1 MKKRQNTVALWNRI
15 TTQIL
20 AMNTLLILVFVVFLG
35 SILNNFQLTINES
48 NKISDSYLNAMIL
61 KGEMRKDYEKMQRY
75 VYMYL
80 ATEDEEMHTELV
92 EKVEK
97 RYSSLTEDLESL
109 EDYLGEE
116 STNFINGMQYALKGY
131 VEKAELIFRMSAVNY
146 EKALTMANDDLEKF
160 DTVFGDNLDI
170 ASEMLENLI
179 EDARDAQQKQYSRTI
194 TFGGVGAVI
203 IVAVIVFNFIL
214 LHRTVVRPITI
225 SSKQLR
231 RMIEDIE
238 QSRGNLKERVTSKT
252 KNELSILFGSMNDF
266 LQTMQNIIQ
275 RASESTGVLTQSNAQ
290 IIENVRNVN
299 GDITDS
305 SANLEELSASMEVV
319 TETSDTIQN
328 TIQKVKEQVAEIRDV
343 AEANSYKAE
352 EASKTA
358 SKMKLHI
365 ADMKEGTTEK
375 INTITELLNRSVK
388 DSEKV
393 MQINDLTEKI
403 LSIADETNLLSL
415 NASIEAARAGEA
427 GRGFSVVADEISS
440 LAATSQVTAGDIQK
454 INQEVIVAV
463 RTLSNHAL
471 EVIHYINETVLS
483 DYDQF
488 VSVMDEYVENT
499 ESFHSVLHQFAESS
513 ESLNGSMTEMVKSV
527 DYITNAMSE
536 SSNAI
541 DSSARTSQNLVNEI
555 NEVQTSVDAYKEVS
569 DILKQEISRFT
580 ISSN

>member
-1 MKKRQNTVALWNRI
+1 MKKQKNTIPFWQRI

-20 AMNTLLILVFVVFLG
+20 LMNTMLILIFVIFLG
-35 SILNNFQLTINES
+35 CILNSFQLTIKES
-48 NKISDSYLNAMIL
+48 NKISNSYLNAMVL
-61 KGEMRKDYEKMQRY
+61 KGEMRKDYERMQRY
-75 VYMYL
+75 VYVYL
-80 ATEDEEMHTELV
+80 SSEDEALHTELI
-92 EKVEK
+92 EKIEEGK
-97 RYSSLTEDLESL
+97 ETLTDELASLK
-109 EDYLGEE
+109 DYLGEQSENYIKGMTNSLE
-116 STNFINGMQYALKGY
+116 SYI
-131 VEKAELIFRMSAVNY
+131 EKAETIFRLSAVNR
-146 EKALTMANDDLEKF
+146 ETAMSMVKELDSF
-160 DTVFGDNLDI
+160 DTVFGDNLDV
-170 ASEMLENLI
+170 ASEMLEEMI
-179 EDARDAQQKQYSRTI
+179 AEARDAQQKQYLRTI
-194 TFGGVGAVI
+194 IVGVAGAAVI
-203 IVAVIVFNFIL
+203 LGVIICNFIL
-214 LHRTVVRPITI
+214 LHRTIVRPIT
-225 SSKQLR
+225 SSSRQLR
-231 RMIEDIE
+231 RMVEEIE
-238 QSRGNLKERVTSKT
+238 QSRGNLKERITSKT

-319 TETSDTIQN
+319 TETSDSIQN
-328 TIQKVKEQVAEIRDV
+328 TIQKVKEQVTEIRDV
-343 AEANSYKAE
+343 AEVNSYKAE
-352 EASKTA
+352 EASKIA

-375 INTITELLNRSVK
+375 VNEITELLNRSVK

-463 RTLSNHAL
+463 RTLSKHAL

-488 VSVMDEYVENT
+488 VSVMEEYVENT
-499 ESFHSVLHQFAESS
+499 ETFHSVLHHFAESS
-513 ESLNGSMTEMVKSV
+513 ESLNGSMAEMVKSV

-569 DILKQEISRFT
+569 DMLKQEISRFT

>member
-1 MKKRQNTVALWNRI
+1 MKKRQNTVSFWKRI

-20 AMNTLLILVFVVFLG
+20 LMNTMLIFVFVVFLG
-35 SILNNFQLTINES
+35 CILNSFQLTIKES

-61 KGEMRKDYEKMQRY
+61 KGEMRKDYERMQRY

-80 ATEDEEMHTELV
+80 SSEDEALHTELV
-92 EKVEK
+92 EKIEEGQK
-97 RYSSLTEDLESL
+97 TLTDELASLK
-109 EDYLGEE
+109 DYLGEDSE
-116 STNFINGMQYALKGY
+116 DYIKGMTNSLGNYI
-131 VEKAELIFRMSAVNY
+131 EKAETIFRLSDVNR
-146 EKALTMANDDLEKF
+146 EKAMSMVKELDSF

-170 ASEMLENLI
+170 ASEMLENFI
-179 EDARDAQQKQYSRTI
+179 ADARDAQQKQYSRTI
-194 TFGGVGAVI
+194 TFGIVGAVI
-203 IVAVIVFNFIL
+203 ILVVIIFNFIL

-225 SSKQLR
+225 SSRQLR

-238 QSRGNLKERVTSKT
+238 QSRGNLKERITSKT

-358 SKMKLHI
+358 SQMKLHI

-393 MQINDLTEKI
+393 MQINDLTDKI

-488 VSVMDEYVENT
+488 VSVMEEYVENT
-499 ESFHSVLHQFAESS
+499 ESFHSVLHHFAESS

-569 DILKQEISRFT
+569 DMLKQEISRFT
-580 ISSN
+580 VSSN

>member
-1 MKKRQNTVALWNRI
+1 MKKRQNTVSFWKRI

-20 AMNTLLILVFVVFLG
+20 LMNTMLILVFVVFLG
-35 SILNNFQLTINES
+35 CILNSFQLTIKES

-61 KGEMRKDYEKMQRY
+61 KGEMRKDYERMQRY

-80 ATEDEEMHTELV
+80 SSEDEAVHTELV
-92 EKVEK
+92 EKIEEGQKTLVDELAVLK
-97 RYSSLTEDLESL
+97 
-109 EDYLGEE
+109 DYLGEE
-116 STNFINGMQYALKGY
+116 SENYIKGMTNSLGNYI
-131 VEKAELIFRMSAVNY
+131 EKAETIFRLSDVNR
-146 EKALTMANDDLEKF
+146 EKAMSMVKELDSF

-170 ASEMLENLI
+170 ASEMLEKLI
-179 EDARDAQQKQYSRTI
+179 ADARDAQQKQYSRTI
-194 TFGGVGAVI
+194 TFGVVGAVI
-203 IVAVIVFNFIL
+203 ILAAIIVNHIL

-225 SSKQLR
+225 SSRQLR
-231 RMIEDIE
+231 RMVEDIE
-238 QSRGNLKERVTSKT
+238 QSRGNLKERITSKT

-266 LQTMQNIIQ
+266 LQTMQSIIQ

-328 TIQKVKEQVAEIRDV
+328 TIQKVKEQVTEIRDV
-343 AEANSYKAE
+343 AEENSCKAE
-352 EASKTA
+352 EVAQTA

-375 INTITELLNRSVK
+375 VNTITELLKRSVK

-463 RTLSNHAL
+463 RILSNHAL

-488 VSVMDEYVENT
+488 VSVMEEYVENT
-499 ESFHSVLHQFAESS
+499 ESFHTVLHHFAESS
-513 ESLNGSMTEMVKSV
+513 DSLNGSMTEMIKSV

-541 DSSARTSQNLVNEI
+541 DSSARTSQSLVNEI
-555 NEVQTSVDAYKEVS
+555 NEVQNSVDAYKEVS
-569 DILKQEISRFT
+569 DMLKQEISRFT

>member
-1 MKKRQNTVALWNRI
+1 MKKRQNTVSFWKRI

-20 AMNTLLILVFVVFLG
+20 LMNTMLILVFVVFLG
-35 SILNNFQLTINES
+35 CILNSFQLTIKES

-61 KGEMRKDYEKMQRY
+61 KGEMRKDYERMQRY

-80 ATEDEEMHTELV
+80 SSEDEAVHTELV
-92 EKVEK
+92 EKIEEGQKTLVDELAVLK
-97 RYSSLTEDLESL
+97 
-109 EDYLGEE
+109 DYLGEE
-116 STNFINGMQYALKGY
+116 SENYIKGMTNSLGNYI
-131 VEKAELIFRMSAVNY
+131 EKAETIFRLSDVNR
-146 EKALTMANDDLEKF
+146 EKAMSMVKELDSF

-170 ASEMLENLI
+170 ASEMLEKLI
-179 EDARDAQQKQYSRTI
+179 ADARDAQQKQYSRTI
-194 TFGGVGAVI
+194 TFGVVGAVI
-203 IVAVIVFNFIL
+203 ILAAIIVNHIL

-225 SSKQLR
+225 SSRQLR
-231 RMIEDIE
+231 RMVEDIE
-238 QSRGNLKERVTSKT
+238 QSRGNLKERITSKT

-266 LQTMQNIIQ
+266 LQTMQSIIQ

-328 TIQKVKEQVAEIRDV
+328 TIQRVKEQVTEIRDV
-343 AEANSYKAE
+343 AEENSCKAE
-352 EASKTA
+352 EVAQTA

-375 INTITELLNRSVK
+375 VNTITELLKRSVK

-488 VSVMDEYVENT
+488 VSVMEEYVENT
-499 ESFHSVLHQFAESS
+499 ESFHTVLHHFAESS
-513 ESLNGSMTEMVKSV
+513 DSLNGSMTEMIKSV

-541 DSSARTSQNLVNEI
+541 DSSARTSQSLVNEI
-555 NEVQTSVDAYKEVS
+555 NEVQNSVDAYKEVS
-569 DILKQEISRFT
+569 DMLKQEISRFT

>member
-1 MKKRQNTVALWNRI
+1 MKKRQNTVSFWKRI

-20 AMNTLLILVFVVFLG
+20 LMNTMLILVFVVFLG
-35 SILNNFQLTINES
+35 CILNSFQLTIKES

-61 KGEMRKDYEKMQRY
+61 KGEMRKDYERMQRY

-80 ATEDEEMHTELV
+80 SSEDEAVHTELV
-92 EKVEK
+92 EKIEEGQKTLVDELAVLK
-97 RYSSLTEDLESL
+97 
-109 EDYLGEE
+109 DYLGEE
-116 STNFINGMQYALKGY
+116 SENYIKGMTNSLGNYI
-131 VEKAELIFRMSAVNY
+131 EKAETIFRLSDVNR
-146 EKALTMANDDLEKF
+146 EKAMSMVKELDSF

-170 ASEMLENLI
+170 ASEMLEKLI
-179 EDARDAQQKQYSRTI
+179 ADARDAQQKQYSRTI
-194 TFGGVGAVI
+194 TFGVVGAVI
-203 IVAVIVFNFIL
+203 ILAAIIVNHIL

-225 SSKQLR
+225 SSRQLR
-231 RMIEDIE
+231 RMVEDIE
-238 QSRGNLKERVTSKT
+238 QSRGNLKERITSKT

-266 LQTMQNIIQ
+266 LQTMQSIIQ

-319 TETSDTIQN
+319 TEISDTIQN
-328 TIQKVKEQVAEIRDV
+328 TIQKVKEQVTEIRDV
-343 AEANSYKAE
+343 AEENSCKAE
-352 EASKTA
+352 EVAQTA

-375 INTITELLNRSVK
+375 VNTITELLKRSVK

-488 VSVMDEYVENT
+488 VSVMEEYVENT
-499 ESFHSVLHQFAESS
+499 ESFHTVLHHFAESS
-513 ESLNGSMTEMVKSV
+513 DSLNGSMTEMIKSV

-541 DSSARTSQNLVNEI
+541 DSSARTSQSLVNEI
-555 NEVQTSVDAYKEVS
+555 NEVQNSVDAYKEVS
-569 DILKQEISRFT
+569 DMLKQEISRFT

>member
-1 MKKRQNTVALWNRI
+1 MKKRQNTVSFWKRI

-20 AMNTLLILVFVVFLG
+20 LMNTMLILVFVVFLG
-35 SILNNFQLTINES
+35 CILNSFQLTIKES

-61 KGEMRKDYEKMQRY
+61 KGEMRKDYERMQRY

-80 ATEDEEMHTELV
+80 SSEDEAVHTELV
-92 EKVEK
+92 EKIEEGQKTLVDELAVLK
-97 RYSSLTEDLESL
+97 
-109 EDYLGEE
+109 DYLGEE
-116 STNFINGMQYALKGY
+116 SENYIKGMTNSLGNYI
-131 VEKAELIFRMSAVNY
+131 EKAETIFRLSDVNR
-146 EKALTMANDDLEKF
+146 EKAMSMVKELDSF

-170 ASEMLENLI
+170 ASEMLERLI
-179 EDARDAQQKQYSRTI
+179 ADARDAQQKQYSRTI
-194 TFGGVGAVI
+194 TFGVVGAVI
-203 IVAVIVFNFIL
+203 ILAAIIVNHIL

-225 SSKQLR
+225 SSRQLR
-231 RMIEDIE
+231 RMVEDIE
-238 QSRGNLKERVTSKT
+238 QSRGNLKERITSKT

-266 LQTMQNIIQ
+266 LQTMQSIIQ

-328 TIQKVKEQVAEIRDV
+328 TIQRVKEQVTEIRDV
-343 AEANSYKAE
+343 AEENSCKAE
-352 EASKTA
+352 EVAQTA

-375 INTITELLNRSVK
+375 VNTITELLKRSVK

-488 VSVMDEYVENT
+488 VSVMEEYVENT
-499 ESFHSVLHQFAESS
+499 ESFHTVLHHFAESS
-513 ESLNGSMTEMVKSV
+513 DSLNGSMTEMIKSV

-541 DSSARTSQNLVNEI
+541 DSSARTSQSLVNEI
-555 NEVQTSVDAYKEVS
+555 NEVQNSVDAYKEVS
-569 DILKQEISRFT
+569 DMLKQEISRFT

>member
-1 MKKRQNTVALWNRI
+1 MKKRQNTVSFWKRI

-20 AMNTLLILVFVVFLG
+20 LMNTMLILVFVVFLG
-35 SILNNFQLTINES
+35 CILNSFQLTIKES

-61 KGEMRKDYEKMQRY
+61 KGEMRKDYERMQRY

-80 ATEDEEMHTELV
+80 SSEDEAVHTELV
-92 EKVEK
+92 EKIEEGQKTLVDELAVLK
-97 RYSSLTEDLESL
+97 
-109 EDYLGEE
+109 DYLGEE
-116 STNFINGMQYALKGY
+116 SENYIKGMTNSLGNYI
-131 VEKAELIFRMSAVNY
+131 EKAETIFRLSDVNR
-146 EKALTMANDDLEKF
+146 EKAMSMVKELDSF

-170 ASEMLENLI
+170 ASEMLEKLI
-179 EDARDAQQKQYSRTI
+179 ADARDAQQKQYSRTI
-194 TFGGVGAVI
+194 TFGVVGAVI
-203 IVAVIVFNFIL
+203 ILAAIIVNHIL

-225 SSKQLR
+225 SSRQLR
-231 RMIEDIE
+231 RMVEDIE
-238 QSRGNLKERVTSKT
+238 QSRGNLKERITSKT

-266 LQTMQNIIQ
+266 LQTMQSIIQ

-328 TIQKVKEQVAEIRDV
+328 TIQRVKEQVTEIRDV
-343 AEANSYKAE
+343 AEENSCKAE
-352 EASKTA
+352 EVAQTA
-358 SKMKLHI
+358 SKLKLHI

-375 INTITELLNRSVK
+375 VNTITELLKRSVK

-488 VSVMDEYVENT
+488 VSVMEEYVENT
-499 ESFHSVLHQFAESS
+499 ESFHTVLHHFAESS
-513 ESLNGSMTEMVKSV
+513 DSLNGSMTEMIKSV

-541 DSSARTSQNLVNEI
+541 DSSARTSQSLVNEI
-555 NEVQTSVDAYKEVS
+555 NEVQNSVDAYKEVS
-569 DILKQEISRFT
+569 DMLKQEISRFT

>member
-1 MKKRQNTVALWNRI
+1 MKKRQNTVSFWKRI

-20 AMNTLLILVFVVFLG
+20 LMNTMLILVFVVFLG
-35 SILNNFQLTINES
+35 CILNSFQLTIKES

-61 KGEMRKDYEKMQRY
+61 KGEMRKDYERMQRY

-80 ATEDEEMHTELV
+80 SSEDEAVHTELV
-92 EKVEK
+92 EKIEEGQKTLVDELAVLK
-97 RYSSLTEDLESL
+97 
-109 EDYLGEE
+109 DYLGEE
-116 STNFINGMQYALKGY
+116 SENYIKGMTNSLGNYI
-131 VEKAELIFRMSAVNY
+131 EKAETIFRLSDVNR
-146 EKALTMANDDLEKF
+146 EKAMSMVKELDSF

-170 ASEMLENLI
+170 ASEMLEKLI
-179 EDARDAQQKQYSRTI
+179 ADARDAQQKQYSRTI
-194 TFGGVGAVI
+194 TFGVVGAVI
-203 IVAVIVFNFIL
+203 ILAAIIVNHIL

-225 SSKQLR
+225 SSRQLR
-231 RMIEDIE
+231 RMVEDIE
-238 QSRGNLKERVTSKT
+238 QSRGNLKERITSKT

-266 LQTMQNIIQ
+266 LQTMQSIIQ

-328 TIQKVKEQVAEIRDV
+328 TIQRVKEQVTEIRDV
-343 AEANSYKAE
+343 AEENSCKAE
-352 EASKTA
+352 EVAQTA

-365 ADMKEGTTEK
+365 ADMKEGTT
-375 INTITELLNRSVK
+375 
-388 DSEKV
+388 EKV

-488 VSVMDEYVENT
+488 VSVMEEYVENA
-499 ESFHSVLHQFAESS
+499 ESFHTVLHHFAESS
-513 ESLNGSMTEMVKSV
+513 DSLNGSMTEMIKSV

-541 DSSARTSQNLVNEI
+541 DSSARTSQSLVNEI
-555 NEVQTSVDAYKEVS
+555 NEVQNSVDAYKEVS
-569 DILKQEISRFT
+569 DMLKQEISRWEYPKVCVNLQT
-580 ISSN
+580 DVR

>member
-1 MKKRQNTVALWNRI
+1 MKKRQNTVSFWKRI

-20 AMNTLLILVFVVFLG
+20 LMNTMLIFVFVVFLG
-35 SILNNFQLTINES
+35 CILNSFQLTIKES

-61 KGEMRKDYEKMQRY
+61 KGEMRKDYERMQRY

-80 ATEDEEMHTELV
+80 SSEDEALHTELV
-92 EKVEK
+92 EKIEEGQK
-97 RYSSLTEDLESL
+97 TLTDELASLK
-109 EDYLGEE
+109 DYLGEDSE
-116 STNFINGMQYALKGY
+116 DYIKGMTNSLGNYI
-131 VEKAELIFRMSAVNY
+131 EKAETIFRLSDVNR
-146 EKALTMANDDLEKF
+146 EKAMSMVKELDSF

-170 ASEMLENLI
+170 ASEMLENFI
-179 EDARDAQQKQYSRTI
+179 ADARDAQQKQYSRTI
-194 TFGGVGAVI
+194 TFGIVGAVI
-203 IVAVIVFNFIL
+203 ILVVIIFNFIL

-225 SSKQLR
+225 SSRQLR

-238 QSRGNLKERVTSKT
+238 QSRGNLKERITSKT

-358 SKMKLHI
+358 FQMKLHI

-393 MQINDLTEKI
+393 MQINDLTDKI

-488 VSVMDEYVENT
+488 VSVMEEYVENT
-499 ESFHSVLHQFAESS
+499 ESFHSVLHHFAESS

-569 DILKQEISRFT
+569 DMLKQEISRFT
-580 ISSN
+580 VSSN

>member
-1 MKKRQNTVALWNRI
+1 M
-15 TTQIL
+15 
-20 AMNTLLILVFVVFLG
+20 
-35 SILNNFQLTINES
+35 
-48 NKISDSYLNAMIL
+48 
-61 KGEMRKDYEKMQRY
+61 
-75 VYMYL
+75 
-80 ATEDEEMHTELV
+80 
-92 EKVEK
+92 
-97 RYSSLTEDLESL
+97 
-109 EDYLGEE
+109 
-116 STNFINGMQYALKGY
+116 
-131 VEKAELIFRMSAVNY
+131 
-146 EKALTMANDDLEKF
+146 LEK
-160 DTVFGDNLDI
+160 LI
-170 ASEMLENLI
+170 A
-179 EDARDAQQKQYSRTI
+179 DARDAQQKQYSRTI
-194 TFGGVGAVI
+194 TFGVVGAVI
-203 IVAVIVFNFIL
+203 ILAAIIVNHIL

-225 SSKQLR
+225 SSRQLR
-231 RMIEDIE
+231 RMVEDIE
-238 QSRGNLKERVTSKT
+238 QSRGNLKERITSKT

-266 LQTMQNIIQ
+266 LQTMQSIIQ

-328 TIQKVKEQVAEIRDV
+328 TIQKVKEQVTEIRDV
-343 AEANSYKAE
+343 AEENSCKAE
-352 EASKTA
+352 EVAQTA

-375 INTITELLNRSVK
+375 VNTITELLKRSVK

-488 VSVMDEYVENT
+488 VSVMEEYVENT
-499 ESFHSVLHQFAESS
+499 ESFHTVLHHFAESS
-513 ESLNGSMTEMVKSV
+513 DSLNGSMTEMIKSV

-541 DSSARTSQNLVNEI
+541 DSSARTSQSLVNEI
-555 NEVQTSVDAYKEVS
+555 NEVQNSVDAYKSS
-569 DILKQEISRFT
+569 DMLKQEISRLRFLL
-580 ISSN
+580 IRSRKAF

>member
-1 MKKRQNTVALWNRI
+1 MKKQKNTIPFWQCI

-20 AMNTLLILVFVVFLG
+20 LMNTMLILIFVIFLG
-35 SILNNFQLTINES
+35 CILNSFQLTIKES
-48 NKISDSYLNAMIL
+48 NKISNSYLNAMVL
-61 KGEMRKDYEKMQRY
+61 KGEMRKDYERMQRY
-75 VYMYL
+75 VYVYL
-80 ATEDEEMHTELV
+80 SSEDEALHTELI
-92 EKVEK
+92 EKIEEGK
-97 RYSSLTEDLESL
+97 ETLTDELASLK
-109 EDYLGEE
+109 DYLGEQSENYIKGMTNSLE
-116 STNFINGMQYALKGY
+116 SYI
-131 VEKAELIFRMSAVNY
+131 EKAETIFRLSAVNR
-146 EKALTMANDDLEKF
+146 ETAMSMVKELDSF
-160 DTVFGDNLDI
+160 DTVFGDNLDV
-170 ASEMLENLI
+170 ASEMLEEMI
-179 EDARDAQQKQYSRTI
+179 AEARDAQQKQYLRTI
-194 TFGGVGAVI
+194 IVGVAGAAVI
-203 IVAVIVFNFIL
+203 LGVIICNFIL
-214 LHRTVVRPITI
+214 LHRTIVRPIT
-225 SSKQLR
+225 SSSRQLR
-231 RMIEDIE
+231 RMVEEIE
-238 QSRGNLKERVTSKT
+238 QSRGNLKERITSKT

-319 TETSDTIQN
+319 TETSDSIQN
-328 TIQKVKEQVAEIRDV
+328 TIQKVKEQVTEIRDV
-343 AEANSYKAE
+343 AEVNSYKAE
-352 EASKTA
+352 EASKIA

-375 INTITELLNRSVK
+375 VNEITELLNRSVK

-463 RTLSNHAL
+463 RTLSKHAL

-488 VSVMDEYVENT
+488 VSVMEEYVENT
-499 ESFHSVLHQFAESS
+499 ETFHSVLHHFAESS
-513 ESLNGSMTEMVKSV
+513 ESLNGSMAEMVKSV

-569 DILKQEISRFT
+569 DMLKQEISRFT

>member
-1 MKKRQNTVALWNRI
+1 MKKQKNTIPFWQRI

-20 AMNTLLILVFVVFLG
+20 LMNTMLILIFVIFLG
-35 SILNNFQLTINES
+35 CILNSFQLTIKES
-48 NKISDSYLNAMIL
+48 NKISNSYLNAMVL
-61 KGEMRKDYEKMQRY
+61 KGEMRKDYERMQRY
-75 VYMYL
+75 VYVYL
-80 ATEDEEMHTELV
+80 SSEDEALHTELI
-92 EKVEK
+92 EKIEEGK
-97 RYSSLTEDLESL
+97 ETLTDELASLK
-109 EDYLGEE
+109 DYLGEQSENYIKGMTNSLE
-116 STNFINGMQYALKGY
+116 SYI
-131 VEKAELIFRMSAVNY
+131 EKAETIFRLSAVNR
-146 EKALTMANDDLEKF
+146 ETAMSMVKELDSF
-160 DTVFGDNLDI
+160 DTVFGDNLDV
-170 ASEMLENLI
+170 ASEMLEEMI
-179 EDARDAQQKQYSRTI
+179 AEARDAQQKQYLRTI
-194 TFGGVGAVI
+194 IVGVAGAAVI
-203 IVAVIVFNFIL
+203 LGVIICNFIL
-214 LHRTVVRPITI
+214 LHRTIVRPIT
-225 SSKQLR
+225 SSSRQLR
-231 RMIEDIE
+231 RMVEEIE
-238 QSRGNLKERVTSKT
+238 QSRGNLKERITSKT

-319 TETSDTIQN
+319 TETSDSIQN
-328 TIQKVKEQVAEIRDV
+328 TIQKVKEQVTEIRDV
-343 AEANSYKAE
+343 AEVNSYKAE
-352 EASKTA
+352 EASKIA

-375 INTITELLNRSVK
+375 VNEITELLNRSVK

-463 RTLSNHAL
+463 RTLSKHAL

-488 VSVMDEYVENT
+488 VSVMEEYVENT
-499 ESFHSVLHQFAESS
+499 ETFHSVLHHFAESS
-513 ESLNGSMTEMVKSV
+513 ESLNGSMAEMVKSV
-527 DYITNAMSE
+527 DYIANAMSE

-569 DILKQEISRFT
+569 DMLKQEISRFT

>member
-1 MKKRQNTVALWNRI
+1 MKKRQNTVSFWKRI

-20 AMNTLLILVFVVFLG
+20 LMNTMLILVFVVFLG
-35 SILNNFQLTINES
+35 CILNSFQLTIKES

-61 KGEMRKDYEKMQRY
+61 KGEMRKDYERMQRY

-80 ATEDEEMHTELV
+80 SSEDEAVHTELV
-92 EKVEK
+92 EKIEEGQKTLVDELAVLK
-97 RYSSLTEDLESL
+97 
-109 EDYLGEE
+109 DYLGEE
-116 STNFINGMQYALKGY
+116 SENYIKGMTNSLGNYI
-131 VEKAELIFRMSAVNY
+131 EKAETIFRLSDVNR
-146 EKALTMANDDLEKF
+146 EKAMSMVNELDSF

-170 ASEMLENLI
+170 ASEMLEKLI
-179 EDARDAQQKQYSRTI
+179 ADARDAQQKQYSRTI
-194 TFGGVGAVI
+194 TFGVAGAVI
-203 IVAVIVFNFIL
+203 ILAAIIVNHIL

-225 SSKQLR
+225 SSRQLR
-231 RMIEDIE
+231 RMVEDIE
-238 QSRGNLKERVTSKT
+238 QSRGNLKERITSKT

-266 LQTMQNIIQ
+266 LQTMQSIIQ

-328 TIQKVKEQVAEIRDV
+328 TIQKVKEQVTEIRDV
-343 AEANSYKAE
+343 AEENSCKAE
-352 EASKTA
+352 EVAQTA

-375 INTITELLNRSVK
+375 VNTITELLKRSVK

-488 VSVMDEYVENT
+488 VSVMEEYVENT
-499 ESFHSVLHQFAESS
+499 ESFHTVLHHFAESS
-513 ESLNGSMTEMVKSV
+513 DSLNGSMTEMIKSV

-541 DSSARTSQNLVNEI
+541 DSSARTSQSLVNEI
-555 NEVQTSVDAYKEVS
+555 NEVQNSVDAYKEVS
-569 DILKQEISRFT
+569 DMLKQEISRFT

>member
-1 MKKRQNTVALWNRI
+1 MKKRQNTVSFWKRI

-20 AMNTLLILVFVVFLG
+20 LMNTMLILVFVVFLG
-35 SILNNFQLTINES
+35 CILNSFQLTIKES

-61 KGEMRKDYEKMQRY
+61 KGEMRKDYERMQRY

-80 ATEDEEMHTELV
+80 SSEDEAVHTELV
-92 EKVEK
+92 EKIEEGQKTLVDELAVLK
-97 RYSSLTEDLESL
+97 
-109 EDYLGEE
+109 DYLGEE
-116 STNFINGMQYALKGY
+116 SENYIKGMTNSLGNYI
-131 VEKAELIFRMSAVNY
+131 EKAETIFRLSDVNR
-146 EKALTMANDDLEKF
+146 EKAMSMVKELDSF

-170 ASEMLENLI
+170 ASEMLEKLI
-179 EDARDAQQKQYSRTI
+179 ADARDAQQKQYSRTI
-194 TFGGVGAVI
+194 TFGVVGAVI
-203 IVAVIVFNFIL
+203 ILAAIIVNHIL

-225 SSKQLR
+225 SSRQLR
-231 RMIEDIE
+231 RMVEDIE
-238 QSRGNLKERVTSKT
+238 QSRGNLKERITSKT

-266 LQTMQNIIQ
+266 LQTMQSIIQ

-328 TIQKVKEQVAEIRDV
+328 TIQKVKEQVTEIRDV
-343 AEANSYKAE
+343 AEENSCKAE
-352 EASKTA
+352 EVAQTA

-375 INTITELLNRSVK
+375 VNTITELLKRSVK

-488 VSVMDEYVENT
+488 VSVMEEYVENT
-499 ESFHSVLHQFAESS
+499 ESFHTVLHHFAESS
-513 ESLNGSMTEMVKSV
+513 DSLNGSMTEMIKSV

-541 DSSARTSQNLVNEI
+541 DSSARTSQSLVNEI
-555 NEVQTSVDAYKEVS
+555 NEVQNSVDAYKEVS
-569 DILKQEISRFT
+569 DMLKQEISRFT